1 MVTVTIQLDG
11 DVVEAEAGSNLLA
24 VLLDAGHAVPHPCF
38 HPSLSAPASC
48 RMCLAME
55 EGPEGRRLITTCNR
69 TVQAGQRLFLQDPQV
84 ETARSALVDDV
95 LLRHPPQCS
104 VCERTGECE
113 LQEVISEQGDGTTR
127 ATQAHSGERVELGPR
142 LVLDRKRCI
151 LCTRC
156 VRFEAEVSGSHGLT
170 VSGSGANA
178 VVDTCATVP
187 EQQNPLHHELSGNL
201 LDLCPAGALVEPGEQ
216 FRPPAWQM
224 TGISSVCPGCSSGC
238 ATRID
243 IAAGRVQRVK
253 PRGDGDDAQGY
264 WLCDTGRYG
273 WQADISRLQA
283 PKFQGQVVEWDVAL
297 AEVAERMEQ
306 AKKAAVLLSP
316 YQSNEEIFLLAN
328 LALRWNADLFFW
340 ESQHPEGDLS
350 FPSGFTISG
359 QRGPNHAGL
368 AAVAAALKLP
378 LGDEAQLAALLSA
391 GELDALYAV
400 GGSQHGE
407 GPQLRTSADLFLA
420 LQDLTQPGWAA
431 NAEVVMPCGSA
442 WTEKDGT
449 FIDRHQRLQRV
460 REAVQPPE
468 EARPDFW
475 ILAALWHGGPNRD
488 SPDETFS
495 RLARCSAEGPF
506 ARMDYGILES
516 QSSPARG
523 VAYGGGWSSH
533 LQRRGIIAV
542 EDHAKRQ

>member
-1 MVTVTIQLDG
+1 MTTVTIQVDG
-11 DVVEAEAGSNLLA
+11 EALEAEEGRNLLM
-24 VLLDAGHAVPHPCF
+24 VLLDAGHVVPHPCF
-38 HPSLSAPASC
+38 HPDLSAPASC
-48 RMCLAME
+48 RMCLALE
-55 EGPEGRRLITTCNR
+55 QGLGGKRLITTCNR
-69 TVQAGQRLFLQDPQV
+69 IVVPGQRLRLQDPQV
-84 ETARSALVDDV
+84 ESARGGLVDDF

-127 ATQAHSGERVELGPR
+127 ATLAHSGERVELGPR
-142 LVLDRKRCI
+142 LVLDRQRCI

-156 VRFEAEVSGSHGLT
+156 VRFEAEISGSHGLT
-170 VSGSGANA
+170 VSGSGADA
-178 VVDTCATVP
+178 VIDTCAGTS
-187 EQQNPLHHELSGNL
+187 EQQHPLRHELSGNL
-201 LDLCPAGALVEPGEQ
+201 LDLCPAGALVEPGEK

-224 TGISSVCPGCSSGC
+224 TGVSSVCPGCASGC
-238 ATRID
+238 ATRTD
-243 IAAGRVQRVK
+243 MAAGKVQRVK
-253 PRGDGDDAQGY
+253 PRGDGEDTQGY

-273 WQADISRLQA
+273 WQAEIKRLQA
-283 PKFQGQVVEWDVAL
+283 PELLGQVVQWDVVL

-306 AKKAAVLLSP
+306 ARNAAVLLSP

-328 LALRWNADLFFW
+328 LALRWKADLFFW
-340 ESQHPEGDLS
+340 EAQDPDGDLS

-368 AAVAAALKLP
+368 AAVTAALQLP
-378 LGDEAQLAALLSA
+378 LGDEAHLAALLRDKK
-391 GELDALYAV
+391 LDALYAV

-407 GPQLRTSADLFLA
+407 GPQLRTSAGLFLA
-420 LQDLTQPGWAA
+420 VQDLTQPGWAA
-431 NAEVVMPCGSA
+431 DASVVMPCGSC

-460 REAVQPPE
+460 RAAIQPPA
-468 EARPDFW
+468 EARADFW

-488 SPDETFS
+488 SPDQAFS
-495 RLARCSAEGPF
+495 RLAGSSAEGPF
-506 ARMDYGILES
+506 AGVDYGILEH
-516 QSSPARG
+516 QSSPARS

-533 LQRRGIIAV
+533 LQRRGLIAV